1 MVNVIVAD
9 DHNLVRQGICALL
22 EKTTGLRVV
31 GQASDGREV
40 VSLVKTLAPDL
51 VIMDVSMPNLDGVQ
65 AVSQIFAFDSAI
77 RIIMLSMYSKTDIVQ
92 RVLQQGVQGYL
103 LKSSVS
109 EELNL
114 AIEHA
119 LRGEVYLSPD
129 VVEQLERNFV
139 QYRGRAPTASAAA
152 RSLTHRENEVLQL
165 IAEGHTNSSIANQL
179 GISTKTVEKHRA
191 SLMRKLDVAD
201 LPALIR
207 TAIKRNLIFNA

>member
-22 EKTTGLRVV
+22 EKTGGLHVV

-40 VSLVKTLAPDL
+40 VSLVKTLTPDL

-65 AVSQIFAFDSAI
+65 AASQIFALDSAI
-77 RIIMLSMYSKTDIVQ
+77 RIIMLSMYSKTDVVQ

-103 LKSSVS
+103 LKSSAS

-139 QYRGRAPTASAAA
+139 QYKGRATTASAAT
-152 RSLTHRENEVLQL
+152 RPLTHRENEVLQL
-165 IAEGHTNSSIANQL
+165 IAEGHTNGSIANQL
-179 GISTKTVEKHRA
+179 NISAKTVEKHRA
-191 SLMRKLDVAD
+191 SLMRKLDVTD
-201 LPALIR
+201 LAALIR